1 MGVSLVNI
9 RRANWQVGLR
19 QANSV
24 AVLAGRRLAARVQTL
39 VAVLA
44 VVISLTAT
52 APAGAANYP
61 LELISPRAVG
71 SSPSSGLAA
80 MPSGH
85 RIFKAYPGLEYN
97 IRVVAIGG
105 AYPYTFDLSNAPS
118 GMSVSADGTI
128 TWPNPTGTTVT
139 PTITVRDTEGTQVS
153 SSWTIGVTT
162 TGFKFVDAVNG
173 NDTADGSRGAPWRTL
188 AKVHTSGTSSDI
200 VYFRAGTYTPAGIV
214 RASVGT
220 PWERVEFGSTKPS
233 QWLAYA
239 GETPVIDFGYV
250 AGADP
255 SALIRFQASTST
267 PVYLDGL
274 EGRNFRNI
282 GLQIISG
289 ASDYTVIRRLRL
301 HHMILGVDGEN
312 PAGIMWT
319 SSYGDSTKYCAV
331 QNSEFYSLNNGGG
344 LKVYS
349 QNRMVIEDNTFRDS
363 GNGFDLKAHVPR
375 FDVRGNTFRN
385 INGSALFGN
394 MNTSGSGEPA
404 SGEWRFNNLNVPGAA
419 FAIDV
424 NQDGQAAEI
433 YIYRNTIV
441 GPAQVRNV
449 DSADGPFRFRNNV
462 IVNSNSGTPAGSH
475 ISQVSVSDTSRIIV
489 SDQLTGPPS
498 AGIVDSNGSLTPSFE
513 RYVGTHG
520 HQLGLAPTTPM
531 PPENVTAD

>member
-1 MGVSLVNI
+1 MGVSLAGI
-9 RRANWQVGLR
+9 RRTSWETGPR
-19 QANSV
+19 QATKL
-24 AVLAGRRLAARVQTL
+24 AVLAAGRLVARVHTAMAILAVASCLAA
-39 VAVLA
+39 AM
-44 VVISLTAT
+44 
-52 APAGAANYP
+52 PAAAANYP
-61 LELISPRAVG
+61 LELIAPRAVG
-71 SSPSSGLAA
+71 TSPSSGLAA

-97 IRVVAIGG
+97 IRAVVIGG
-105 AYPYTFDLSNAPS
+105 AYPFTFALSNMPS
-118 GMSVSADGTI
+118 GMSINADGTI
-128 TWPNPTGTTVT
+128 SWPNPTGTTAT
-139 PTITVRDTEGTQVS
+139 PTLTVTDAEGTRVS
-153 SSWTIGVTT
+153 SSWTITVAT
-162 TGFKFVDAVNG
+162 TGFKFVDASNG
-173 NDTADGSRGAPWRTL
+173 NDTSDGSRAAPWRTL
-188 AKVHTSGTSSDI
+188 AKVHTSGTNADI
-200 VYFRAGTYTPAGIV
+200 VYFRTGTYTPAGIG
-214 RASVGT
+214 RSSVGS

-233 QWLAYA
+233 QWLAYP

-250 AGADP
+250 AGVDP
-255 SALIRFQASTST
+255 SALIRFQASAST

-289 ASDYTVIRRLRL
+289 ASDYTIIRRLKL

-331 QNSEFYSLNNGGG
+331 QDSEFYSLNNGGG

-349 QNRMVIEDNTFRDS
+349 QNRMVIEDNLFRDS
-363 GNGFDLKAHVPR
+363 GSGFDLKAHVPR
-375 FDVRGNTFRN
+375 FDVRGNVFRN

-404 SGEWRFNNLNVPGAA
+404 SGEWRFNNLNVPAAA

-462 IVNSNSGTPAGSH
+462 IVNGDSGTPAGSH
-475 ISQVSVSDTSRIIV
+475 ITQVSVSDTSRIIV
-489 SDQLTGPPS
+489 TDQLTGSPS
-498 AGIVDSNGSLTPSFE
+498 AGIVDSSGSLTTNFE

-520 HQLGLAPTTPM
+520 HQLGQNPAAPM